1 MKILVVDDETP
12 ARQRLRSM
20 ITELAPSHEVVGE
33 AANGLEALELCHHN
47 EVDLLLVDIRMPGM
61 DGLELAAE
69 LTRLHPPPAVIFTTA
84 YDEHALEAFEKQ
96 AVDYLLKPIRR
107 PRLEQALQK
116 ASALTR
122 AQLQLIDSLHQPT
135 AEQFVTFSLG
145 GRLHRIPLSDVHFF
159 RADQKYV
166 TVSYKGGEGLLEE
179 SLRSLEERLGDNF
192 MRIHRNALVA
202 KRVLC
207 GLSKSTDGQVFACL
221 EGSEQELEVS
231 RRHLPEVRKW
241 LKSGHC

>member
-1 MKILVVDDETP
+1 MKILVVDDEAP
-12 ARQRLRSM
+12 ARQRLQSL
-20 ITELAPSHEVVGE
+20 IADLAAAYEVVGE
-33 AANGLEALELCHHN
+33 AANGLQALELCRHKD
-47 EVDLLLVDIRMPGM
+47 VDLLLVDIRMPGM

-69 LTRLHPPPAVIFTTA
+69 LTRMQPPPAVIFTTA

-122 AQLQLIDSLHQPT
+122 AQLQLIESLQEP
-135 AEQFVTFSLG
+135 AERFVTFSLG
-145 GRLHRIPLSDVHFF
+145 GSLHRVPLSDVHFF
-159 RADQKYV
+159 RAEQKYV

-179 SLRSLEERLGDNF
+179 SLKSLEERLGDGF

-202 KRVLC
+202 KWALC
-207 GLSKSTDGQVFACL
+207 GLSKRADGQVFACL
-221 EGSEQELEVS
+221 DGSEQELEIS
-231 RRHLPEVRKW
+231 RRHLSEVRKW
-241 LKSGHC
+241 LKSECC